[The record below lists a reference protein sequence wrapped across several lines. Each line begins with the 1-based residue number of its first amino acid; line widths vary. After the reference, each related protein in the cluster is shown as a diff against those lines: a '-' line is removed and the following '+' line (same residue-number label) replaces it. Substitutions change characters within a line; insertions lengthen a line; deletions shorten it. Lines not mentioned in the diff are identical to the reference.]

1 MQVWRKQGD
10 LQETDEEVEEPVGS
24 SGESH
29 AATAVLR
36 GVHLSDDGPDK
47 RTPGGSE
54 GDNGQAGEGNED
66 GTGSGGVERVLTV
79 ESKVTDEGVDEE
91 AHHHPSSSNHER
103 LSTATL
109 LDNVETTEGTETVD
123 RAENELSDVA
133 VLKTGGSKDSG
144 TEVKEEVDTSEL
156 LTSLENNTEEG
167 TVEHALAGEDLNEAG
182 LGERV
187 LFVELLLDVVDL
199 SVNTG
204 GVDVETGKV
213 GDGLSGLFL
222 LTLSVGKSRRLGKEE
237 DANTEEKSPEE
248 VEAVGD
254 SPGSTAGVV
263 VGSPV
268 DHFGTPD
275 TEGNKELVARD
286 DEASDN
292 GRSTLGLVHGDGD
305 RESTDSKTCNQST
318 NSVLVPSVFGSNL
331 NNSSDTSRQGGNGD
345 GHATTNGITEIT
357 GDKRAEKAAN

>member
-1 MQVWRKQGD
+1 VWRKQGN

-47 RTPGGSE
+47 RTPGSSE
-54 GDNGQAGEGNED
+54 GDDGQAGEGNED
-66 GTGSGGVERVLTV
+66 GTGSGGVERVLAV
-79 ESKVTDEGVDEE
+79 EGKVTDEGVDEE

-103 LSTATL
+103 LSAATL

-167 TVEHALAGEDLNEAG
+167 TVEHALASEDLNEAG

-187 LFVELLLDVVDL
+187 LLVELLLDVVDL
-199 SVNTG
+199 SVDTG

-222 LTLSVGKSRRLGKEE
+222 LTVSVGKTRRLGKQK
-237 DANTEEKSPEE
+237 DTSSKKKSPEE
-248 VEAVGD
+248 VETVGN
-254 SPGSTAGVV
+254 SPGRAAGVV
-263 VGSPV
+263 VGAPV
-268 DHFGTPD
+268 NHLSSPD
-275 TEGNKELVARD
+275 TESDKELVARD
-286 DEASDN
+286 DKTSNDGGGA
-292 GRSTLGLVHGDGD
+292 LGLVHGD
-305 RESTDSKTCNQST
+305 
-318 NSVLVPSVFGSNL
+318 
-331 NNSSDTSRQGGNGD
+331 SD
-345 GHATTNGITEIT
+345 
-357 GDKRAEKAAN
+357 